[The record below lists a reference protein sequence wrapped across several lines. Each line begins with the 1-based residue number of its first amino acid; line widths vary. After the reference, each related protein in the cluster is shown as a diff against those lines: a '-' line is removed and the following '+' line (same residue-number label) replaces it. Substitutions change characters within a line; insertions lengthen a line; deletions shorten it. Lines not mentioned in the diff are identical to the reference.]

1 MKILF
6 SVAWDDAKN
15 EDYSRKSTW
24 GARNDEDVPRNEE
37 NGERNAW
44 GLSNAW
50 DALKNVWGPRNSNVP
65 RKNYYQSTHCPNV
78 EQLIRDITWSKVA
91 QDPTLGAKLLRIHYH
106 DCFVKGCDASIL
118 LDKVGSDDSEKE
130 ARPNLSLAGF
140 EVIDDIK
147 REVESKCPGI
157 VSCADILALVA
168 RDAVSYP
175 FKTSMWEVETGRKDG
190 FVSLASNVNG
200 NLPSPFS
207 DFATLKQIFANKGL
221 NVDDLVAL
229 SGAHT
234 IGVAHCG
241 AFSRRL
247 FNFSGK
253 GDMDPSLNAT
263 YAKDL
268 KDVCPNPANPATIV
282 EMDPMSSTSF
292 DSNYFNILIN
302 QNKGLFQSDAALLN
316 DKDSVIVIKKLQDD
330 NTFFSEF
337 AKSMKK
343 MGAIELLTGNAGEIR
358 KNFVAGARN
367 VLRNNFYKS
376 APCPNAE
383 QLIRDITWSKAKID
397 VKLGARLLRLHY
409 HDCFL
414 RGCDESVLLDTEGT
428 EQSEKEAVPNL
439 SLGGFDVIDDI
450 KKQVEAKCPGIV
462 SCADILALSARDA
475 VSFPFKT
482 SMWGAE
488 TGRKDGNVSLAS
500 EVLIQLVVAHCGT
513 FSKRLFN
520 FSGKGDIDPSL
531 NATYAKDLK
540 DVCPNPANPATI
552 VDMDPL
558 SSTSFDSNYFNILI
572 NQNKGLFQSDAAF
585 LNDKDSVIVIKKL
598 QDDNTFFF
606 EFAKSM
612 KKMGA
617 IEVLTGNAGQ
627 IRKNCRVKN

>member
-1 MKILF
+1 MRSQLVLTCLVF
-6 SVAWDDAKN
+6 LCLVLVGVAWDDAKN

-147 REVESKCPGI
+147 REVEAKCPGT

-358 KNFVAGARN
+358 KN
-367 VLRNNFYKS
+367 
-376 APCPNAE
+376 
-383 QLIRDITWSKAKID
+383 
-397 VKLGARLLRLHY
+397 
-409 HDCFL
+409 
-414 RGCDESVLLDTEGT
+414 
-428 EQSEKEAVPNL
+428 
-439 SLGGFDVIDDI
+439 
-450 KKQVEAKCPGIV
+450 
-462 SCADILALSARDA
+462 
-475 VSFPFKT
+475 
-482 SMWGAE
+482 
-488 TGRKDGNVSLAS
+488 
-500 EVLIQLVVAHCGT
+500 
-513 FSKRLFN
+513 
-520 FSGKGDIDPSL
+520 
-531 NATYAKDLK
+531 
-540 DVCPNPANPATI
+540 
-552 VDMDPL
+552 
-558 SSTSFDSNYFNILI
+558 
-572 NQNKGLFQSDAAF
+572 
-585 LNDKDSVIVIKKL
+585 
-598 QDDNTFFF
+598 
-606 EFAKSM
+606 
-612 KKMGA
+612 
-617 IEVLTGNAGQ
+617 
-627 IRKNCRVKN
+627 CRVKN